1 MLYFPCRMDWGKDPL
16 TLSNPSADLE
26 PKGLQDPGYPLTTH
40 NQVKA
45 TNPHAAKFIDANDP
59 VGDDKGAGA
68 YAPSQDGY
76 AYPKNPNFIPVCFDV
91 TRLQLSPTKPMLISA
106 FNQSTFRTRAGSGSS
121 HKLLKLILKNHPFIH
136 THLVPDHDLFRV
148 LSLLASSP

>member
-45 TNPHAAKFIDANDP
+45 TNVKAPAHLCRSKQLKTVSIDARSLH
-59 VGDDKGAGA
+59 VGLLVTIEL
-68 YAPSQDGY
+68 PSQGGKLGRTTLTILPGLLLEIQLKDTVITLLVDGN
-76 AYPKNPNFIPVCFDV
+76 KQ
-91 TRLQLSPTKPMLISA
+91 QL
-106 FNQSTFRTRAGSGSS
+106 
-121 HKLLKLILKNHPFIH
+121 
-136 THLVPDHDLFRV
+136 
-148 LSLLASSP
+148 